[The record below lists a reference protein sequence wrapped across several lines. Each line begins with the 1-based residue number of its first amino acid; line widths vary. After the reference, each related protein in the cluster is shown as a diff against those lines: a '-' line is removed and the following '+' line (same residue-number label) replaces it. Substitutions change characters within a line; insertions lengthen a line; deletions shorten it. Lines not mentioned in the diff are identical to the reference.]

1 MRNFKRKTMIA
12 WILLSTC
19 LILVIGGCTSG
30 DQLSEPD
37 ETVPYGTV
45 KAESLKNPGRDPSEL
60 PQLEGGAEIDVR
72 PKRPSSNQELQRKY
86 PNILVLRGPL
96 DQKKV
101 ALTFDDGPDLTFTPQ
116 VLDVLKKHGVKATFF
131 LMGAR
136 AAALP
141 EMTKR
146 IADEGHVIGNHT
158 YWHPKLYEET
168 LERVHWEVTST
179 DEAIENIVGYRPKL
193 FRAPYGG
200 LTEPIVEFL
209 GEMGYTI
216 VGWTVDSEDW
226 KQLSAEEV
234 KRNVLDHIHPGAIVL
249 FHSGGHWTQNLG
261 GMVEALDE
269 IIPTLKQ
276 QGYEFVTVPELVGV
290 SISR

>member
-1 MRNFKRKTMIA
+1 M
-12 WILLSTC
+12 
-19 LILVIGGCTSG
+19 
-30 DQLSEPD
+30 
-37 ETVPYGTV
+37 
-45 KAESLKNPGRDPSEL
+45 
-60 PQLEGGAEIDVR
+60 
-72 PKRPSSNQELQRKY
+72 
-86 PNILVLRGPL
+86 
-96 DQKKV
+96 
-101 ALTFDDGPDLTFTPQ
+101 
-116 VLDVLKKHGVKATFF
+116 
-131 LMGAR
+131 
-136 AAALP
+136 
-141 EMTKR
+141 
-146 IADEGHVIGNHT
+146 
-158 YWHPKLYEET
+158 YEET